1 MLPDANPAQMSQG
14 QSLDA
19 AANDAD
25 ANAGSGNVGDPTVSC
40 PAEPP
45 QDTTIEIRLY
55 NVYHV
60 PIAGA
65 AYTLAVD
72 GSTYEGETDAD
83 GMVSHVVP
91 GKPTSGTLTLDMWA
105 VELTIHPLSASDDP
119 DGYAA
124 RLDNLGYYAADPS
137 MALMRFQSA
146 NDLDPSGQMNDETR
160 AKLEEVHGH

>member
-1 MLPDANPAQMSQG
+1 M
-14 QSLDA
+14 
-19 AANDAD
+19 
-25 ANAGSGNVGDPTVSC
+25 
-40 PAEPP
+40 
-45 QDTTIEIRLY
+45 IRLY
-55 NVYHV
+55 SVYHV

-72 GSTYEGETDAD
+72 GITYKAETDGE

-105 VELTIHPLSASDDP
+105 VELTINPLSASDDP

-124 RLDNLGYYAADPS
+124 RLENLGYFAADPS

-146 NDLDPSGQMNDETR
+146 NGLDLSGQMNAETK
-160 AKLEEVHGH
+160 AKLEEEHCH